1 MESVRSVEG
10 ELPQQTENKGWLHI
24 AIAQIRQAVHCIFH
38 HNTRPGAKDAH
49 RQDYS
54 LAVDTASC
62 SLSDKQQNRQTGIAI
77 YGEGDKTTTDHMAN
91 TS

>member
-1 MESVRSVEG
+1 MVAYRNNPDQESRA
-10 ELPQQTENKGWLHI
+10 LHSLSY
-24 AIAQIRQAVHCIFH
+24 
-38 HNTRPGAKDAH
+38 TRPGAKDAH

-62 SLSDKQQNRQTGIAI
+62 SLSDKQQNRQKGIAI